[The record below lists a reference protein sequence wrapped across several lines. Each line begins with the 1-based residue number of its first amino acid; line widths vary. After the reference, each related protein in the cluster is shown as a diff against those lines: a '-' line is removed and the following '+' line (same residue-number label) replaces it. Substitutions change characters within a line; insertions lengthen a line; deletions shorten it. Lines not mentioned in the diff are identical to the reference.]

1 MLNALRRLF
10 TDLVE
15 RGEAAVFAVDDPRL
29 AVAAL
34 MWHVIDADG
43 VVLPNE
49 RERLLDE
56 LAHRYGLAPEDAR
69 DLVEAARRAE
79 RESAVLQ
86 TFTAGLQRRLPLA
99 ERRAIVS
106 SLWRLAFT
114 DGDVHEFEDNVVWR
128 IAELLGIEPHER
140 TALRKEV
147 EAIVTE
153 EALRAAEA
161 RREGVGEGS

>member
-15 RGEAAVFAVDDPRL
+15 RGEAAAFAVDDPRL

-34 MWHVIDADG
+34 MWHVIGADG
-43 VVLPNE
+43 VIQPNE
-49 RERLLDE
+49 RERMLGE
-56 LAHRYGLAPEDAR
+56 LERRYRLAADDAHDLA
-69 DLVEAARRAE
+69 EAARRAE
-79 RESAVLQ
+79 LESAALQ
-86 TFTAGLQRRLPLA
+86 TFTAGLQRRLPIA
-99 ERRAIVS
+99 ERREIVS

-128 IAELLGIEPHER
+128 IAELLGIEAHER

-147 EAIVTE
+147 EAAAAD
-153 EALRAAEA
+153 EALRMAEA

>member
-15 RGEAAVFAVDDPRL
+15 RGEAAAFAVDDPRL

-34 MWHVIDADG
+34 MWHVIGADG

-49 RERLLDE
+49 RERMLDE
-56 LAHRYGLAPEDAR
+56 LAHRYGLAPEVAR
-69 DLVEAARRAE
+69 DLSEAARRAE
-79 RESAVLQ
+79 LESAALQ
-86 TFTAGLQRRLPLA
+86 TFTAGLQRGLPIG
-99 ERRAIVS
+99 ERREIVS
-106 SLWRLAFT
+106 SLWRLAFA
-114 DGDVHEFEDNVVWR
+114 DGDVGEFEDNVVWR

-147 EAIVTE
+147 EAV
-153 EALRAAEA
+153 AADEA

>member
-15 RGEAAVFAVDDPRL
+15 RGEAAAFAVDDPRL

-43 VVLPNE
+43 VVLANE

-56 LAHRYGLAPEDAR
+56 LAHRYRLAPEDAR
-69 DLVEAARRAE
+69 DLAEAARRAE
-79 RESAVLQ
+79 RESAALQ
-86 TFTAGLQRRLPLA
+86 TFTAGLQRGLPLA
-99 ERRAIVS
+99 ERRAIVA
-106 SLWRLAFT
+106 SLWRLAFL
-114 DGDVHEFEDNVVWR
+114 DGEVHEFEDNVVWR

-147 EAIVTE
+147 EAVVAE

-161 RREGVGEGS
+161 RREDVGEGS